1 LTQKGS
7 IQGGPSA
14 TLSVLDG
21 TENFGLVEGFNSIQ
35 GRLVNR
41 GHLHPGFSPGTLLL
55 EDGYTHGV
63 DGVLDIE
70 LEGTARFDRLVVD
83 GTAELLGGE
92 LALHCYGLCELH
104 EGDRFDFIETTELTG
119 VFDSVTLPGF
129 GEGWLFDVD
138 YDYDADRASLE
149 VLQVGAR
156 VSEPGALLLTALA
169 LVATLLTRA
178 RADAVP

>member
-1 LTQKGS
+1 MN
-7 IQGGPSA
+7 PCA
-14 TLSVLDG
+14 A
-21 TENFGLVEGFNSIQ
+21 
-35 GRLVNR
+35 RL
-41 GHLHPGFSPGTLLL
+41 
-55 EDGYTHGV
+55 
-63 DGVLDIE
+63 
-70 LEGTARFDRLVVD
+70 ARSCR
-83 GTAELLGGE
+83 
-92 LALHCYGLCELH
+92 HGLCELH
-104 EGDRFDFIETTELTG
+104 EGDRFDFIEATELTG